1 MNLYGGLDL
10 NYLERII
17 IKCIENKMI
26 PIIEL
31 NDVSGSSNVNDLLNC
46 AQWFKNNM
54 DLFKKYQTYIL
65 INIAHEWV

>member
-54 DLFKKYQTYIL
+54 DLFKRYQTYIL